1 MRKVLKKGS
10 LLLIV
15 LSLFFASAN
24 FKIFALNDNGQLLY
38 VDFNENVED
47 KSGNGNNGI
56 IQGDPEYVDG
66 IKGKALQH
74 HPQR

>member
-47 KSGNGNNGI
+47 KSGDVYKR
-56 IQGDPEYVDG
+56 QV
-66 IKGKALQH
+66 
-74 HPQR
+74 